1 MCWGKYSMT
10 QARRSL
16 PRWSQQ
22 WWIWFTAIFAITFVS
37 FWPSFFSAIVNIET
51 HIIIH
56 AISAIA
62 WMLLTIIQAS
72 LIKSGWRKHHR
83 TVGYFSLS
91 LAAVLVLSG
100 LQVIQTMLFGDD
112 GTADGIALLSI
123 KFFYIDFT
131 ALVLFCV
138 FLGLA
143 IKAARRRDIPLHL
156 RLMAC
161 TAIIPL
167 EAALERTYIYGT
179 PNLVPNFD
187 VALYASVVTLIV
199 VTAVLVA
206 SEWWYG
212 QSRWPFPV
220 LLAYFVIMLLTT
232 DVIARAEW
240 FKSLAISYANI

>member
-1 MCWGKYSMT
+1 VT
-10 QARRSL
+10 HARRSL

-51 HIIIH
+51 HIVIH
-56 AISAIA
+56 GVSAIA

-72 LIKSGWRKHHR
+72 LIKSRWRRHHR
-83 TVGYFSLS
+83 TVGYISLT
-91 LAAVLVLSG
+91 LATILVLSG
-100 LQVIQTMLFGDD
+100 LQVIQTMILRD
-112 GTADGIALLSI
+112 GGAADGIPLLGI

-156 RLMAC
+156 RLIAC

-167 EAALERTYIYGT
+167 EAALERTFIYGT
-179 PNLVPNFD
+179 PNLVPNFE
-187 VALYASVVTLIV
+187 VALFASNLTLIV
-199 VTAVLVA
+199 VLAVLVA
-206 SEWWYG
+206 GEWWYG
-212 QSRWPFPV
+212 RSRWPFAV
-220 LLAYFVIMLLTT
+220 LLAYFLIMMFTT

-240 FKSLAISYANI
+240 FNSLAFRFANI

>member
-1 MCWGKYSMT
+1 MT
-10 QARRSL
+10 YARRSL
-16 PRWSQQ
+16 PRWSQH
-22 WWIWFTAIFAITFVS
+22 WWVWFAAIFAITFVS

-62 WMLLTIIQAS
+62 WMLLTIMQAL
-72 LIKSGWRKHHR
+72 LIKSRWRKHHR
-83 TVGYFSLS
+83 TVGYFSLT
-91 LAAVLVLSG
+91 LAAILVLSG
-100 LQVIQTMLFGDD
+100 LQVIQTMLFGDG
-112 GTADGIALLSI
+112 GTADGIDLLAV

-143 IKAARRRDIPLHL
+143 IKAARRRDIALHL

-161 TAIIPL
+161 TAILPL
-167 EAALERTYIYGT
+167 EAALERTYIHGT
-179 PNLVPNFD
+179 PSLVPNFD

-212 QSRWPFPV
+212 RSRWPFPV
-220 LLAYFVIMLLTT
+220 LLAYFVIMLVTT

-240 FKSLAISYANI
+240 FNSLAISYANI

>member
-1 MCWGKYSMT
+1 MT

-22 WWIWFTAIFAITFVS
+22 WWVWFAAIFAITFLS

-51 HIIIH
+51 HIVIH
-56 AISAIA
+56 GISAIA

-83 TVGYFSLS
+83 TVGYFSLT
-91 LAAVLVLSG
+91 LAATLVLSG
-100 LQVIQTMLFGDD
+100 LWVIQTMLYGDD
-112 GTADGIALLSI
+112 GTADGIDLLAI

-212 QSRWPFPV
+212 RSRWPFAV

-232 DVIARAEW
+232 DMIAQTEW
-240 FKSLAISYANI
+240 FNALAISYANI

>member
-1 MCWGKYSMT
+1 MT
-10 QARRSL
+10 HARRSL

-22 WWIWFTAIFAITFVS
+22 WWVWFAAIFAITFLS

-51 HIIIH
+51 HIVIH
-56 AISAIA
+56 GISAIA

-83 TVGYFSLS
+83 TVGYFSLM
-91 LAAVLVLSG
+91 LAAALVLSG
-100 LQVIQTMLFGDD
+100 LWVIQTMLYGDD
-112 GTADGIALLSI
+112 GTADGIDLLAI

-199 VTAVLVA
+199 VTAVLVV

-212 QSRWPFPV
+212 RSRWPFAV

-232 DVIARAEW
+232 DVIAQTEW
-240 FKSLAISYANI
+240 FNALAVSYANI

>member
-1 MCWGKYSMT
+1 MT
-10 QARRSL
+10 QTRRSL
-16 PRWSQQ
+16 PRWSQH
-22 WWIWFTAIFAITFVS
+22 WWVWFAAIFAITFVS

-51 HIIIH
+51 HIVIH
-56 AISAIA
+56 GISAIA
-62 WMLLTIIQAS
+62 WMLLTIIQAL

-91 LAAVLVLSG
+91 LAATLVLSG
-100 LQVIQTMLFGDD
+100 LWVIKTMLYGDD
-112 GTADGIALLSI
+112 GTADGIDLLAI

-179 PNLVPNFD
+179 PSLVPNFD
-187 VALYASVVTLIV
+187 VALYASVVTLIAV
-199 VTAVLVA
+199 SAVLVA

-212 QSRWPFPV
+212 RSRWPFTV

-232 DVIARAEW
+232 DVIAQTEW
-240 FKSLAISYANI
+240 FNALAISYANI